1 MDQGIENLLLV
12 ALGLVFVGAVGL
24 WGLARALA
32 LLTSVSITSFA
43 KQGAWQA
50 TVQQYAVFVK
60 RLADEFFGSGA
71 AIGRGVCVQ
80 HTLITFLPPTY
91 RPTQGHSGTHSAV
104 RDSHRSGR
112 HLARFVA
119 FQARQGCVQG
129 SAEGIDAA
137 QARRLVVEA
146 TSLLIRC
153 QA

>member
-80 HTLITFLPPTY
+80 HTRSRFSPQPIGPLKVTLEHILLFAILIALVGIWRASSPSKPAKAASKAA
-91 RPTQGHSGTHSAV
+91 PKASTQPKQ
-104 RDSHRSGR
+104 D
-112 HLARFVA
+112 
-119 FQARQGCVQG
+119 
-129 SAEGIDAA
+129 D
-137 QARRLVVEA
+137 
-146 TSLLIRC
+146 
-153 QA
+153 